1 MTTETKMK
9 PLTAEEAERIC
20 DDDPWRDPVC
30 IEPAVADAL
39 VCIADGR
46 HRVIDTATHTEVT
59 HEELERL
66 RAVEAA
72 ARAVCR
78 ESVNPATGGRLILE
92 ADIER
97 LDRAID
103 AAQQEEGDESRD

>member
-1 MTTETKMK
+1 MTDERVP
-9 PLTAEEAERIC
+9 PLTADQAGEAAFYARTH
-20 DDDPWRDPVC
+20 
-30 IEPAVADAL
+30 DAAPSGGDVFVSAAL
-39 VCIADGR
+39 ETIADGR
-46 HRVIDTATHTEVT
+46 HRVIDTATHSAVP

-66 RAVEAA
+66 RAVDEA

-78 ESVNPATGGRLILE
+78 ESVNPVTGGRLILE

-103 AAQQEEGDESRD
+103 AAQKEQDQ